1 MKILVALALISQL
14 QFGSIPERNQVVLDY
29 VSNVMGS
36 KVGTGECA
44 DLIFNAQFEV
54 EKSSDD
60 LPAKTGKILPG
71 DLISFKDFV
80 LKNGDGSETIFTDHQ
95 AIVYTVDSKTQIT
108 IAHQNHNG
116 VMLVDLLKI
125 DLKRKVSGEI
135 GFSHP

>member
-1 MKILVALALISQL
+1 MKTLLALALITQL
-14 QFGSIPERNQVVLDY
+14 QFGKLPERNQVVLDY

-60 LPAKTGKILPG
+60 LPAKTDKILPG

-80 LKNGDGSETIFTDHQ
+80 LKNGNGSKTTFADHQ

-125 DLKRKVSGEI
+125 DLKRKVSGEMEVR
-135 GFSHP
+135 HP